1 MCVCF
6 SAGHRFRERESVCSP
21 VRLFATPWTVV
32 HQAPL
37 SMGFSGQKYWSG
49 LPFPP
54 PGDLHNPGIE
64 PSSPARVSCSG
75 GWILNHLSHLGSP
88 ASSSDKPSS
97 PASLTN
103 RCFATGKGDQ
113 AVDVFFSSDVEGV
126 PELDVSASQTL
137 FPNKE
142 RSPACPPKTECSLSR
157 LLPLPTVDPR
167 ASLWKEWGPREGAL
181 RDL

>member
-1 MCVCF
+1 MQSMCLLLCWPPVQ
-6 SAGHRFRERESVCSP
+6 RERESVCSP
-21 VRLFATPWTVV
+21 VQLFATPWTVA

-37 SMGFSGQKYWSG
+37 SMGFSGQEYWSG

-64 PSSPARVSCSG
+64 PSPPARVSCSG

-113 AVDVFFSSDVEGV
+113 TVDFFSSDVEGV
-126 PELDVSASQTL
+126 LELDVSECHDPLLCQGSLKTQDHSVSWGDSASGLDLKSFFKTWL
-137 FPNKE
+137 
-142 RSPACPPKTECSLSR
+142 PP
-157 LLPLPTVDPR
+157 
-167 ASLWKEWGPREGAL
+167 
-181 RDL
+181 

>member
-1 MCVCF
+1 MGVRRQFKVCVCF

-113 AVDVFFSSDVEGV
+113 AVDVFFPLTLRVFQS
-126 PELDVSASQTL
+126 LMYLNAMTL
-137 FPNKE
+137 F
-142 RSPACPPKTECSLSR
+142 
-157 LLPLPTVDPR
+157 
-167 ASLWKEWGPREGAL
+167 
-181 RDL
+181 

>member
-126 PELDVSASQTL
+126 PELDVSECHDPLLSPCVSSVL
-137 FPNKE
+137 FHHPMGWN
-142 RSPACPPKTECSLSR
+142 TWLI
-157 LLPLPTVDPR
+157 
-167 ASLWKEWGPREGAL
+167 
-181 RDL
+181 

>member
-1 MCVCF
+1 M
-6 SAGHRFRERESVCSP
+6 SNSV
-21 VRLFATPWTVV
+21 TPWTVAR
-32 HQAPL
+32 QAPL
-37 SMGFSGQKYWSG
+37 AMGFSGQKYWSG

-113 AVDVFFSSDVEGV
+113 AVDVFFPLTLRVFQS
-126 PELDVSASQTL
+126 LMYLNAMTL
-137 FPNKE
+137 F
-142 RSPACPPKTECSLSR
+142 
-157 LLPLPTVDPR
+157 
-167 ASLWKEWGPREGAL
+167 
-181 RDL
+181 

>member
-1 MCVCF
+1 MGVRRQFKVCVCF

-21 VRLFATPWTVV
+21 VRLFVTPWTVV

-113 AVDVFFSSDVEGV
+113 AVDVFF
-126 PELDVSASQTL
+126 PLTL
-137 FPNKE
+137 RVFQ
-142 RSPACPPKTECSLSR
+142 SLMYLNAKS
-157 LLPLPTVDPR
+157 
-167 ASLWKEWGPREGAL
+167 
-181 RDL
+181 